1 MAPAMGSSRAK
12 PLRLIPHIHRTTHR
26 LGLRIAASLGV
37 AQAEAHILQHL
48 AAEGDSTV
56 GQLHEAFAH
65 RRSTLTS
72 VLDRLEAAGL
82 ILRTASRSDRRT
94 FVISLTEAGRAA
106 SVRVHTGLQDIE
118 KKALLG
124 VAERDL
130 KGFTNVLQALEGALG
145 RPSEAGPVRRDPARS
160 RRRPPLS

>member
-1 MAPAMGSSRAK
+1 
-12 PLRLIPHIHRTTHR
+12 T
-26 LGLRIAASLGV
+26 LGV

-48 AAEGDSTV
+48 AAAGDSTV

-82 ILRTASRSDRRT
+82 ILRTASRTDRRT
-94 FVISLTEAGRAA
+94 FVISLTDAGRTAA
-106 SVRVHTGLQDIE
+106 VRVHTGLQDVE

-124 VAERDL
+124 VTERDL
-130 KGFTNVLQALEGALG
+130 KGFASVLQALEGALR
-145 RPSEAGPVRRDPARS
+145 RPSEAGPARSEPARS
-160 RRRPPLS
+160 RRRTLF